1 MTDKPDLFTK
11 MKSMS
16 TEELE
21 SHYDISIIAGRM
33 LSIAGIT
40 AILLALIFS
49 NVFVIGL
56 AACGTY
62 ILGQLAVGID
72 ETKAYIAGLLEKKY
86 KINS

>member
-1 MTDKPDLFTK
+1 MTEPDLFEK

-16 TEELE
+16 KAELE
-21 SHYDISIIAGRM
+21 DHYDISIIAGRV
-33 LSIAGIT
+33 LNIAGIT

-56 AACGTY
+56 AAFSTY

-72 ETKAYIAGLLEKKY
+72 ETKAYIIGLIEQKH